1 MKTGR
6 ERDGMESKHEGKGK
20 GWNENIKRRKGWD
33 INRKRRMGRN
43 RKRRLGCKQEWKDK
57 I

>member
-20 GWNENIKRRKGWD
+20 GRNENIKRRKGWG
-33 INRKRRMGRN
+33 INRKGM
-43 RKRRLGCKQEWKDK
+43 KGCKQEEKVGM
-57 I
+57 